1 MDIRLLGPVEAC
13 IEGRPVPLGG
23 AKPRAL
29 FAMLALDVA
38 TTVSADRLMEGL
50 WGEQLPPTAAKTL
63 RAHVSRLR
71 RALEAS
77 GDGTAIVTRA
87 HGYELRLAP
96 EDVDA
101 RRFERLVERG
111 AAREALTLW
120 RGRTLED
127 IADEPFAAAE
137 IRRLE
142 ALREAAI
149 EQAVEADL
157 AAGRHRELIGEL
169 EALVVDEPYRER
181 LRGQLMLAL
190 YLSS

>member
-1 MDIRLLGPVEAC
+1 MEAC
-13 IEGRPVPLGG
+13 IDGRPVPLGG

-29 FAMLALDVA
+29 FAMLALNVA

-111 AAREALTLW
+111 APREALALW
-120 RGRTLED
+120 RGRALD
-127 IADEPFAAAE
+127 GRRGRAVRGRGDPPAGSAAAGGDRAGG
-137 IRRLE
+137 RR
-142 ALREAAI
+142 RS
-149 EQAVEADL
+149 
-157 AAGRHRELIGEL
+157 GRRP
-169 EALVVDEPYRER
+169 AP
-181 LRGQLMLAL
+181 
-190 YLSS
+190 